1 MKWIRDYIFRTTPLG
16 RADKDLQKYTADKQ
30 VNEELL
36 KEYNKVL
43 NKYRTNR
50 ALHNFIK
57 IFLYAGIVTSVAT
70 TFGIEQA
77 QYIAQVAS
85 YIGVSML
92 LVLYAVSL
100 YFSELYREEYHVKRE
115 ILISEVKA

>member
-16 RADKDLQKYTADKQ
+16 RADKDLQKYIADKQ
-30 VNEELL
+30 VEEELL

>member
-16 RADKDLQKYTADKQ
+16 RADKDLQKYIADKQ

>member
-1 MKWIRDYIFRTTPLG
+1 MKWIRDHIFRTTPLG
-16 RADKDLQKYTADKQ
+16 RADKDLQKYIADKQ

>member
-115 ILISEVKA
+115 ILISEMKA

>member
-16 RADKDLQKYTADKQ
+16 RADKDLQKYLADKQ
-30 VNEELL
+30 VEEEFL

>member
-16 RADKDLQKYTADKQ
+16 RADKDLQKYIADKQ

-115 ILISEVKA
+115 ILISEMKA

>member
-16 RADKDLQKYTADKQ
+16 RADKDLQEYLADKQ
-30 VNEELL
+30 VEEEFL

-43 NKYRTNR
+43 KKYRTNR

>member
-1 MKWIRDYIFRTTPLG
+1 VKWIRDYIFRTTPLG
-16 RADKDLQKYTADKQ
+16 RADKDLQKYLADKQ
-30 VNEELL
+30 VEEEFL